1 MVALGER
8 ALILALALTASQ
20 QQGAEA
26 RPLALQEPGAVGASR
41 ARAETRRG
49 CWGALVAHPAAANYA
64 EGRTRRVVLLVLR
77 GPG

>member
-41 ARAETRRG
+41 AQKPRRG

>member
-41 ARAETRRG
+41 ARRG